1 MLELF
6 GLFLL
11 GAAIF
16 LGVALVVGL
25 LKLAFK
31 LLILPFTLV
40 GALFKGVA
48 ALIVLPILLLVV
60 VPVALGV
67 GAVLVPLLL
76 LGLALAFV
84 ALVGFAL
91 CGLVSV
97 VT

>member
-1 MLELF
+1 MLEIF

-25 LKLAFK
+25 LKLTFK

-40 GALFKGVA
+40 GVLFKGVA

-60 VPVALGV
+60 LPVALGV

-91 CGLVSV
+91 CGLVSA